1 MMSKLD
7 KGEDSMI
14 ERLQAKKKIIIG
26 VAAGVLVFGGGGY
39 YYATQQAKVTMD
51 HTGHQTTAPVMAMG
65 DVVTLDA
72 KARQLSG
79 VQTAQAIVKALAKEI
94 KTTGKIAM
102 NENGR
107 TYITSRVEGRID
119 ELYVTADGEYI
130 APGQAIAAVYS
141 PTFIAAQ
148 EEYLL
153 TLENV
158 QKLQNAGKDVVQI
171 NNRLREA
178 ARRKLQLL
186 NVPDSDIAH
195 LEHTR
200 KPKDH
205 MTIYA
210 QFGGTV
216 LEKQLLPGSFIM
228 PGDKLYSLSDLSTVW
243 LYVDIYEKDIAG
255 IKIGQPV
262 AVNSGAYPGENFS
275 GQVTFINPVLDDATR
290 TIKVRVEMANP
301 GGRLKPNMF
310 VNANVQLPLGDSLVV
325 PESSLLDSGSR
336 KIVFVAQSEDTFVK
350 RDVVTGQHADGYV
363 QILSGLQPGDTV
375 VTAATFLIDSQ
386 TKLGSFGSH
395 AGHGGGGTTKETGAP
410 APSGGTNSGAIA
422 PAPAAGS
429 EHSGHGGQ

>member
-1 MMSKLD
+1 
-7 KGEDSMI
+7 MI
-14 ERLQAKKKIIIG
+14 EKFRSKKKIIMG
-26 VAAGVLVFGGGGY
+26 VTAGVLVVGGVGY
-39 YYATQQAKVTMD
+39 YYTAQHNQPAAAG
-51 HTGHQTTAPVMAMG
+51 HAGHQMSGPVMAMG
-65 DVVTLDA
+65 DTVRLDA
-72 KARQLSG
+72 KARQLAG
-79 VQTAQAIVKALAKEI
+79 LQTAQAVTKPLNKEI

-102 NENGR
+102 NEDGK
-107 TYITSRVEGRID
+107 TYITSRVEGRVD
-119 ELYVTADGEYI
+119 ELYVTAEGETI

-141 PTFIAAQ
+141 PTYIAAQ

-178 ARRKLQLL
+178 ARRKIQLL
-186 NVPDSDIAH
+186 NVADEDIAH

-200 KPKDH
+200 QTKDH

-216 LEKQLLPGSFIM
+216 LEKQILPGAYIM

-243 LYVDIYEKDIAG
+243 LYADIYEKNIAS
-255 IKIGQPV
+255 ITPGQQV
-262 AVNSGAYPGENFS
+262 VVTSGAYPGETFT

-290 TIKVRVEMANP
+290 TVKVRIAMANP
-301 GGRLKPNMF
+301 SGKLKPNMF
-310 VNANVQLPLGDSLVV
+310 VNATLQIPLGDSLVI
-325 PESSLLDSGSR
+325 PESAILDTGSH

-350 RDVVTGQHADGYV
+350 RDVVTGQSADGYV
-363 QILSGLQPGDTV
+363 QILSGLQPGETV

-395 AGHGGGGTTKETGAP
+395 AGHGGGGAASAP
-410 APSGGTNSGAIA
+410 AATGDQGSGES
-422 PAPAAGS
+422 PAAGS
-429 EHSGHGGQ
+429 EHSGHSGH

>member
-1 MMSKLD
+1 
-7 KGEDSMI
+7 MI
-14 ERLQAKKKIIIG
+14 EKFRSKKKIIMG
-26 VAAGVLVFGGGGY
+26 VTAGVLVVGGVGY
-39 YYATQQAKVTMD
+39 YYTAQHNQPAAAG
-51 HTGHQTTAPVMAMG
+51 HAGHQMSGPVMAMG
-65 DVVTLDA
+65 DTVTLDA
-72 KARQLSG
+72 KARQLVG
-79 VQTAQAIVKALAKEI
+79 LQTAQAVTKPLNKEI

-102 NENGR
+102 NEDGK
-107 TYITSRVEGRID
+107 TYITSRVEGRVD
-119 ELYVTADGEYI
+119 ELYVTAEGETI

-141 PTFIAAQ
+141 PTYIAAQ

-153 TLENV
+153 TLESV

-186 NVPDSDIAH
+186 NVADEDIAH

-200 KPKDH
+200 QTKDH

-216 LEKQLLPGSFIM
+216 LEKQLLPGAYIM

-243 LYVDIYEKDIAG
+243 LYADIYEKDIAS
-255 IKIGQPV
+255 ITPGQQV
-262 AVNSGAYPGENFS
+262 VVTSGAYPGETFT

-290 TIKVRVEMANP
+290 TVKVRIAMANP
-301 GGRLKPNMF
+301 SGKLKPNMF
-310 VNANVQLPLGDSLVV
+310 VNATLQIPLGDSLVI
-325 PESSLLDSGSR
+325 PESAILDTGSR

-350 RDVVTGQHADGYV
+350 RDVVTGQSADGYV
-363 QILSGLQPGDTV
+363 QILSGLQPGETV

-395 AGHGGGGTTKETGAP
+395 AGHGGGGA
-410 APSGGTNSGAIA
+410 AS
-422 PAPAAGS
+422 APAATGDQGS
-429 EHSGHGGQ
+429 GESPAAGGEHSGHSGH

>member
-1 MMSKLD
+1 
-7 KGEDSMI
+7 MI
-14 ERLQAKKKIIIG
+14 EKFRSKKKIIMG
-26 VAAGVLVFGGGGY
+26 VTAGVLVVGGVGY
-39 YYATQQAKVTMD
+39 YYTAQHNQPAAAG
-51 HTGHQTTAPVMAMG
+51 HAGHQMSGPVMAMG
-65 DVVTLDA
+65 DTVTLDA
-72 KARQLSG
+72 KARQLAG
-79 VQTAQAIVKALAKEI
+79 LQTAQAVTKPLNKEI

-102 NENGR
+102 NEDGK
-107 TYITSRVEGRID
+107 TYITSRVEGRVD
-119 ELYVTADGEYI
+119 ELYVTAEGETI

-141 PTFIAAQ
+141 PTYIAAQ

-158 QKLQNAGKDVVQI
+158 QKLQNAGRDVVQI

-186 NVPDSDIAH
+186 NVADEDIAH

-200 KPKDH
+200 QTKDH

-216 LEKQLLPGSFIM
+216 LEKQLLPGAYIM

-243 LYVDIYEKDIAG
+243 LYADIYEKDIAS
-255 IKIGQPV
+255 ITPGQQV
-262 AVNSGAYPGENFS
+262 VVTSGAYPGETFT

-290 TIKVRVEMANP
+290 TVKVRIAMANP
-301 GGRLKPNMF
+301 LGKLKPNMF
-310 VNANVQLPLGDSLVV
+310 VNATLQIPLGDSLVI
-325 PESSLLDSGSR
+325 PESAILDTGSR

-350 RDVVTGQHADGYV
+350 RDVVTGQSADGYV
-363 QILSGLQPGDTV
+363 QVLSGLQQGETV

-395 AGHGGGGTTKETGAP
+395 AGHGGGGA
-410 APSGGTNSGAIA
+410 AS
-422 PAPAAGS
+422 APAATGDQGS
-429 EHSGHGGQ
+429 GESPAAGGEHSGHSGH